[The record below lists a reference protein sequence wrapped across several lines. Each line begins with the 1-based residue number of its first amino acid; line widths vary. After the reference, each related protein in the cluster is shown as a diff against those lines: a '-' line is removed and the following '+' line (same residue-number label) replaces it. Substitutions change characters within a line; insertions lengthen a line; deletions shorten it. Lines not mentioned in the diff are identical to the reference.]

1 MSLSEGETSYICI
14 HGANISVL
22 LASFAITPGFTFGVW
37 SDLWTLFLS
46 KCQGYP
52 AFNPGFGVWSDLWTL
67 FLSKCQEFP
76 TTSAWATVLLDD
88 SLKENQSLRE
98 QLRQRD
104 EENALKFEELS
115 NKVDSLCKLVAEKNS
130 GSKETKSKKGNSKV
144 HVPTSCAKPM
154 RHFVYLCKNIY
165 IYDICIFQFLSY
177 VYQPL
182 ATLLWK
188 LQN

>member
-1 MSLSEGETSYICI
+1 MLPKNSDSWKMANGHVNIALYSWFWRVKWSVNSFSFKMSRISD
-14 HGANISVL
+14 HISVSD
-22 LASFAITPGFTFGVW
+22 SF
-37 SDLWTLFLS
+37 
-46 KCQGYP
+46 
-52 AFNPGFGVWSDLWTL
+52 
-67 FLSKCQEFP
+67 
-76 TTSAWATVLLDD
+76 TVLLDD

-98 QLRQRD
+98 QLRQYD
-104 EENALKFEELS
+104 EQNALKFEELS
-115 NKVDSLCKLVAEKNS
+115 NKVDSLCKLVAENNL

-144 HVPTSCAKPM
+144 HVPTSGAKPM